1 MGKVQKILKIEFAR
15 CLNKKKKTLRS
26 KKKVTVPSLIFYS
39 KVQGFGRAQRSVEV
53 EPFQKKRKNGA
64 SLYGE

>member
-1 MGKVQKILKIEFAR
+1 MLKQ
-15 CLNKKKKTLRS
+15 KKKTLRS